1 MNHSGAS
8 SLLPP
13 RSCSHLPTPVSPPPT
28 FWFPSGYPQPQP
40 QPPVRCSISRF
51 LPITSKH
58 PSTQKYLAS
67 SHCSQTLSSV
77 LRSPDPVLPLLEGG
91 EVSQGKAARDQ
102 ACLLGAFF
110 QLSESSLTGA
120 QDSRDKGQKEAT
132 PPPPPRASSQCTQ
145 TVYVLL
151 IPKVIDL
158 ITFGNFLFYFCSF
171 YVLLGGN
178 RVRKKR
184 KPCQD

>member
-13 RSCSHLPTPVSPPPT
+13 RSCSHLHLCPRPLT

-67 SHCSQTLSSV
+67 SHCSQTLSCV

-102 ACLLGAFF
+102 ACLLSAFF

-120 QDSRDKGQKEAT
+120 HDSRDKGQKEAT
-132 PPPPPRASSQCTQ
+132 PP
-145 TVYVLL
+145 
-151 IPKVIDL
+151 
-158 ITFGNFLFYFCSF
+158 TFPFTHTHKPFMSF
-171 YVLLGGN
+171 
-178 RVRKKR
+178 
-184 KPCQD
+184 

>member
-13 RSCSHLPTPVSPPPT
+13 RSCSHLHLCPRPLT

-51 LPITSKH
+51 LLHPNIHQPRNTSPPATAPK
-58 PSTQKYLAS
+58 PSLVSYGPPTPYSLFWKVGKFHRVRLQGTKPA
-67 SHCSQTLSSV
+67 CSALSS
-77 LRSPDPVLPLLEGG
+77 SSQSLPLLG
-91 EVSQGKAARDQ
+91 
-102 ACLLGAFF
+102 
-110 QLSESSLTGA
+110 LTIPEIRVRKK
-120 QDSRDKGQKEAT
+120 QHT
-132 PPPPPRASSQCTQ
+132 PHVPLHTYTQ

-151 IPKVIDL
+151 ILKVIDL